1 MCNFTA
7 SLNEIMT
14 LIKPTFHWLIIIGLC
29 SVCCNNPLLAQQSVP
44 KTTIDSTI
52 VTSFSRSFDSLFLGK
67 TSVIDTSLTL
77 FSRFDPL
84 SKENL
89 ALATLSNAGMP
100 ARSLLFTPDFHGG
113 YDFHP
118 AVYQHYLRSSKNIR
132 YLKPLLP
139 FTELNYLMGSQ
150 KEQHLQVVFNRQI
163 VPRTYV
169 GMDYHIINSPGPYKN
184 SKTDNNSVYFTAL
197 HQSKDKRYGIVGH
210 YFYNRLINNENGG
223 LFDDLVFEQSKEI
236 DRRVIAV
243 NLIDAQNTVKQSGF
257 GFEQYLI
264 LAPPTEKVP
273 DSLPPKQQFKLGRI
287 SHQLEYLRN
296 QFIYKERSPL
306 EKFYQAYDIV
316 LDSTQTYDSTFQSV
330 LINRFQWSSLGYTMH
345 DKQPP
350 FHLYAGIEIAAIRQ
364 ADSNNSSNYWQLNP
378 YGGIQI
384 ALWRS
389 TFIDA
394 KALLVTGNQGA
405 GDLLLDG
412 KIRQFLGTEQRN
424 LGFLFGNV
432 KVINQSPSWFHQ
444 QYQSNHF
451 RWSNDFAA
459 SRYFSL
465 QAGYQFRG
473 LQGGANVHLLD
484 RHIYMG
490 TDARPHQTSG
500 TARVVQ
506 LFGNMSIS
514 PGKFHLMASVY
525 SQYSDND
532 TILRLPA
539 LTAKIR
545 ATFTT
550 DLFKG
555 AATFQAGLESYWFTE
570 YYADAWMPALRTFY
584 LQNEKK
590 IGNYPFADAHLA
602 LKVKRARIFAKYTNL
617 FGLTQ
622 YYYYYTSPHYPL
634 LDPRLYIGVSWKFF
648 Q

>member
-1 MCNFTA
+1 MSPKKSHNYLQLAF
-7 SLNEIMT
+7 I
-14 LIKPTFHWLIIIGLC
+14 LC
-29 SVCCNNPLLAQQSVP
+29 CVSIYSSVSAQQGATKSTV
-44 KTTIDSTI
+44 DST
-52 VTSFSRSFDSLFLGK
+52 VVRFFSKSFDSLFLGK
-67 TSVIDTSLTL
+67 THVIDTSLLL

-84 SKENL
+84 HKESL

-100 ARSLLFTPDFHGG
+100 ARSKVFSPAFHGG
-113 YDFHP
+113 YDLHP
-118 AVYQHYLRSSKNIR
+118 EAYKAYLRNSKNIR

-150 KEQHLQVVFNRQI
+150 KEQHLQVVFNRL
-163 VPRTYV
+163 VAARTYV

-184 SKTDNNSVYFTAL
+184 SKSDNNSVYFTAL
-197 HQSKDKRYGIVGH
+197 HQTKDQRYGVAGH

-223 LFDDLVFEQSKEI
+223 IFDDLVFEQSKEI

-264 LAPPTEKVP
+264 LAPPVAKVA
-273 DSLPPKQQFKLGRI
+273 DSLPPARQFKLGRLT
-287 SHQLEYLRN
+287 HQLEYLRN
-296 QFIYKERSPL
+296 QYVYKERSPL
-306 EKFYQAYDIV
+306 EKFYQPYDIV
-316 LDSTQTYDSTFQSV
+316 LDSTQTYDSIFQSAF
-330 LINRFQWSSLGYTMH
+330 INRFQWSSLGYAMH
-345 DKQPP
+345 EKQPA

-364 ADSNNSSNYWQLNP
+364 ADSNNSINYWQLNP

-394 KALLVTGNQGA
+394 KARLITGNRAA

-412 KIRQFLGTEQRN
+412 KIRQFLGTEQKN

-432 KVINQSPSWFHQ
+432 SVINQSPGWFQQ
-444 QYQSNHF
+444 QYTSNHF
-451 RWSNDFAA
+451 RWNNEFTSA
-459 SRYFSL
+459 RYFSL
-465 QAGYQFRG
+465 QAGYQFKG
-473 LQGGANVHLLD
+473 LQGGANFHLLD
-484 RHIYMG
+484 RHIYMA
-490 TDARPHQTSG
+490 TDAKPRQSSG
-500 TARVVQ
+500 TTSVLQ
-506 LFGNMSIS
+506 LFGNVSFS
-514 PGKFHLMASVY
+514 PGKFDLMASVY

-539 LTAKIR
+539 ITAKIR

-555 AATFQAGLESYWFTE
+555 AATFQAGIESYWFTE

-602 LKVKRARIFAKYTNL
+602 LKVKRARIFVKYTNL

-622 YYYYYTSPHYPL
+622 YYQYYASPHYPS
-634 LDPRLYIGVSWKFF
+634 LDPRLYLGVSWRFF